1 MAGRSAVP
9 GRVRARGCGMSGG
22 VPLTIIKNEIMKET
36 DKQKELYT
44 SPECE
49 VLEIKPEGY
58 ILQASY
64 NGFGTEKEW

>member
-1 MAGRSAVP
+1 
-9 GRVRARGCGMSGG
+9 MSGG
-22 VPLTIIKNEIMKET
+22 GLWTIIKNEIMKET